1 MTRRQVVDGGMAS
14 DMGGSCGYIE

>member
-14 DMGGSCGYIE
+14 DMEGSCGYIE